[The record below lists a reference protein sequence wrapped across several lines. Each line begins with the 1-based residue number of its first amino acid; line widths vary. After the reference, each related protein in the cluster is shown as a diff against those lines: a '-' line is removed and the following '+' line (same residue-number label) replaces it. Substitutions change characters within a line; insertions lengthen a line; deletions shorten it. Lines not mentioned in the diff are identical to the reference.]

1 MAQRRHHYERAF
13 ESYLRWQR
21 IPYVAVD
28 EARKALMPEGA
39 EFSVGEKSP
48 SGATQALKSFDFVLY
63 AQTRN
68 LLIDVKGR
76 KVTRRASRQP
86 LPGVSAGAP
95 MLIPDHVRPD
105 PPRMAQRA
113 GRLESWV
120 TQDDIDSLGIWRAL
134 FGDGAEAA
142 FVFVFWCDEQPP
154 DGLFQE
160 VFDYQNRWYALRA
173 ITLPAYVGAMK
184 PRSSRWRTVDLPTR
198 AFERLSE
205 PFGPPWVSGGA
216 GGLGGAGRAGA

>member
-39 EFSVGEKSP
+39 GTDSSAEEGAS
-48 SGATQALKSFDFVLY
+48 SGAPQALKSFDFVLY

-76 KVTRRASRQP
+76 KVARRAKRQP
-86 LPGVSAGAP
+86 LPGLSTVSAP
-95 MLIPDHVRPD
+95 LLIPDQ
-105 PPRMAQRA
+105 PPRPAPRA

-120 TQDDIDSLGIWRAL
+120 TQDDIDSLRTWRTL

-173 ITLPAYVGAMK
+173 ITLPAYMGAMK

-205 PFGPPWVSGGA
+205 PFGPPWVAEGG
-216 GGLGGAGRAGA
+216 GGTGGDGRDGG